1 MAAVLSGLRPWL
13 PLALLAWL
21 AALSLVDFVLCGW
34 DKRCAKRPGK
44 RRIPEKCLFLLS
56 LLGGAL
62 GGTAGMLLFHHKTRH
77 WYFRWGFPAIL
88 ALEAGLGLWLLL
100 R

>member
-1 MAAVLSGLRPWL
+1 
-13 PLALLAWL
+13 
-21 AALSLVDFVLCGW
+21 
-34 DKRCAKRPGK
+34 
-44 RRIPEKCLFLLS
+44 
-56 LLGGAL
+56 
-62 GGTAGMLLFHHKTRH
+62 MLLFHHKTRH

>member
-1 MAAVLSGLRPWL
+1 MPLWMGTPAGLAGL
-13 PLALLAWL
+13 YLLGVNL
-21 AALSLVDFVLCGW
+21 AAFAAMGW
-34 DKRCAKRPGK
+34 DKHRSKQPGK
-44 RRIPEKCLFLLS
+44 RRIPEKHLFLLAA
-56 LLGGAL
+56 LGGAL

-77 WYFRWGFPAIL
+77 WTFRWGFPAIL